1 MNPKDFENKLV
12 NVILKSNELLI
23 GHLKKVPLLPLWRVG
38 NRCFGKRKIS
48 KIYLANK

>member
-1 MNPKDFENKLV
+1 MNPKDYENKLC

-23 GHLKKVPLLPLWRVG
+23 GILKKVPLLPLWKIG

-48 KIYLANK
+48 KIYLAKR